1 MAEVGVEQQ
10 FDLAVAGGE
19 DLGVQALEQ
28 FDVAVFLVEHEVRL
42 VELHPLGAELGE
54 LAEHLRVDG
63 GDVVDQA
70 AVELEFL
77 GLRVAGEFEE
87 SVRADEHR
95 LGDDA
100 QRFRFVELVER
111 FGAGQVD
118 LRGAFDLRDDVV
130 VVGGEPFLHRQG
142 GHIAFVA
149 LIAAAD
155 GEQRV
160 FRLLEAQT
168 LVACGDGTQQD
179 RGVEH
184 LVVVAEIVA
193 RDEVDAGS
201 LLQLPMLGAQL
212 LGGGAHIVERVR
224 ALPVSFDD
232 FLELAIA
239 ADTRES

>member
-1 MAEVGVEQQ
+1 M
-10 FDLAVAGGE
+10 
-19 DLGVQALEQ
+19 
-28 FDVAVFLVEHEVRL
+28 
-42 VELHPLGAELGE
+42 
-54 LAEHLRVDG
+54 
-63 GDVVDQA
+63 
-70 AVELEFL
+70 
-77 GLRVAGEFEE
+77 
-87 SVRADEHR
+87 
-95 LGDDA
+95 
-100 QRFRFVELVER
+100 
-111 FGAGQVD
+111 
-118 LRGAFDLRDDVV
+118 

-160 FRLLEAQT
+160 FRLLEAET
-168 LVACGDGTQQD
+168 LVACWDGPEQD

-193 RDEVDAGS
+193 RDKVDAGS

-212 LGGGAHIVERVR
+212 LGGGAHIVERLG
-224 ALPVSFDD
+224 ALPVPLDD